1 MAALSAKWR
10 SQKAG
15 AGAGFQAGA
24 ADLGLKLGSLRL

>member
-15 AGAGFQAGA
+15 ADAGFQAGA
-24 ADLGLKLGSLRL
+24 ADLGVRLGGLRL

>member
-15 AGAGFQAGA
+15 VDAGFQAGA
-24 ADLGLKLGSLRL
+24 VDLGLRLGSLRL